1 MEGLM
6 TFPSSN
12 VMVGML
18 PTMLVSMKTVL
29 RDMNPQVVPTLATI
43 SWLHVKGPEL
53 TEYSL
58 GNRTTTLR
66 MVELTSL
73 EVAESAK
80 RRME

>member
-1 MEGLM
+1 M
-6 TFPSSN
+6 FPSSN

-29 RDMNPQVVPTLATI
+29 RDMNPQVVPILVTI
-43 SWLHVKGPEL
+43 SWLHVKGPEI

-58 GNRTTTLR
+58 GNRTMTLR
-66 MVELTSL
+66 IVEFTSL